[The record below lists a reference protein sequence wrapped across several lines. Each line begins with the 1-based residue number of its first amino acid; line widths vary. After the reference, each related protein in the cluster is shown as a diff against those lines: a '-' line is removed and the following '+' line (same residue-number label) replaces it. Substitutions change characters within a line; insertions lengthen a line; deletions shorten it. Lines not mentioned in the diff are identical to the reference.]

1 MDVFQRL
8 KELLLMFAYILQQLP
23 LSRNPW
29 TDIFVIVPIVVVLI
43 AISEILIPRIV
54 AIVLR
59 TRPVIVIIK

>member
-8 KELLLMFAYILQQLP
+8 KELLLMFVYILQQLP

>member
-1 MDVFQRL
+1 MSS
-8 KELLLMFAYILQQLP
+8 AP